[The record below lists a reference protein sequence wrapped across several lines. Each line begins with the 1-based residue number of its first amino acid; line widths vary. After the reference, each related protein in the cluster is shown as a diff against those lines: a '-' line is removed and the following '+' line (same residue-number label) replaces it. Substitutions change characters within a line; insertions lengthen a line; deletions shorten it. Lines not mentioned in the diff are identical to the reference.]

1 MISMGLYH
9 ILSNSGTKL
18 LALDNIGYSTDTTIN
33 RFGPGRRNL
42 YLIHYVVEGKG
53 VFNSSHLKAGQGFL
67 IRPGQLENYY
77 PDSEHPWTNLW
88 VTSRDPAI
96 DEIFEGYNADTRTMV
111 FDYDYIPTVRNVTK
125 ILHENHERLYSPSEI
140 LEIFLHMYNK
150 QKKASENAITEP
162 DTYYKY
168 AVSYIESNLY
178 RPITVNEL
186 TSVLGIS
193 QPYLYKIFMDKCG
206 MSPKRFIL
214 DLKCG
219 EAKRLLAGTDMS
231 VTEVANSVGYADV
244 MTFSKFFRKETG
256 MSPKA
261 FRS

>member
-1 MISMGLYH
+1 MLFYH
-9 ILSNSGTKL
+9 IVSDMSKTLISV
-18 LALDNIGYSTDTTIN
+18 DNIGFSSN
-33 RFGPGRRNL
+33 PLHCHFGPGQRNI
-42 YLIHYVVEGKG
+42 YLIHYITDGHG
-53 VFNSSHLKAGQGFL
+53 FFNGHRIGGGQGFL
-67 IRPGQLENYY
+67 IHPYHLDHYY
-77 PDSEHPWTNLW
+77 ADPDDPWTYLW
-88 VTSRDPAI
+88 ITSRDPKI
-96 DEIFEGYNADTRTMV
+96 EDFFDTYNADPDTLI
-111 FDYDYIPTVRNVTK
+111 FSYDYIPTIRETMKLLRRNHNK
-125 ILHENHERLYSPSEI
+125 YYSPPEI
-140 LEIFLHMYNK
+140 NEIFLHMYNK
-150 QKKASENAITEP
+150 QKKASESAVSEP
-162 DTYYKY
+162 DNYYKY

-178 RPITVNEL
+178 RQITVNEL
-186 TSVLGIS
+186 TNLLGIS

-261 FRS
+261 FRI